1 MQVIAGKLSLKRERN
16 KQEERLYLCRHCGRI
31 TVPRA
36 LNGFDSL
43 YLMERG
49 NNYVGAYLEIFRL
62 RDADTVF
69 LSRRGAVYP
78 LCLSISVGA
87 AEGLRAGITGMNL
100 SH

>member
-1 MQVIAGKLSLKRERN
+1 
-16 KQEERLYLCRHCGRI
+16 
-31 TVPRA
+31 
-36 LNGFDSL
+36 
-43 YLMERG
+43 MERG

-78 LCLSISVGA
+78 LCLGISVGA